1 MDTVKICAEKKPLM
15 IAHRG
20 CSGLELENTNAAF
33 VAAGNRSYFGIETD
47 VHRTIDGKFI
57 LFHDET
63 TARLAIDNLEMEK
76 STFDTLRKLTLLNKY
91 SGKKDRADL
100 VLPSLSEY
108 LSICT
113 HYEKKAVLE
122 LKNNF
127 SNSDLDQICA
137 TIEQAGCLDNML
149 FISFGYEQLVYLRR
163 RYPNQPMQFLTDS
176 KLPEN
181 WLNMLKDQHF
191 DLDMNHRGLTKEILD
206 LCHENGIKVNVWTL
220 DDKARAEELAAWGV
234 DMITTNILE

>member
-1 MDTVKICAEKKPLM
+1 MDTIKICTEKKPLM

-33 VAAGNRSYFGIETD
+33 VAAGNRSYWGIETD
-47 VHRTIDGKFI
+47 VHRTVDGKFI

-76 STFDTLRKLTLLNKY
+76 STFDTLRRLTLLNKY

-100 VLPSLSEY
+100 MLPSLSEY
-108 LSICT
+108 LSICAY
-113 HYEKKAVLE
+113 YEKKAVLE

-127 SNSDLDQICA
+127 SNSDLDEICA
-137 TIEQAGCLDNML
+137 IIEEAGCLDNML

-163 RYPNQPMQFLTDS
+163 KYPDQPLQFLTDS
-176 KLPEN
+176 KLPDG
-181 WLNMLKDQHF
+181 WLNMLTDHKL
-191 DLDMNHRGLTKEILD
+191 DLDMRHRGLTKEILD
-206 LCHENGIKVNVWTL
+206 LCHENGIKVNVWTV
-220 DDKARAEELAAWGV
+220 DKKERAEELAAWGV